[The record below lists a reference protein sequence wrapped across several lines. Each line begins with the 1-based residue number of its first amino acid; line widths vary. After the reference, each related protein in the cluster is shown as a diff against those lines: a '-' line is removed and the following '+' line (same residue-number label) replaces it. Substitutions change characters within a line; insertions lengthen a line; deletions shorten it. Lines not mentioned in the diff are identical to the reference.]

1 MSHSLIIS
9 AINIDRGHLFDQS
22 SASARSDAA
31 EPEHLYEL
39 DHGTQT
45 RVKHLTREI
54 SNICRYFQRPP
65 GRRGQ

>member
-9 AINIDRGHLFDQS
+9 AINIDRGHLSDQS

-45 RVKHLTREI
+45 RVKHLAREI
-54 SNICRYFQRPP
+54 LNIRNIFR
-65 GRRGQ
+65 